1 MNKNLEIYTEL
12 LELLE
17 NKEEIIKKQNNL
29 IAKLVNENLEQDN
42 MINVLISETQMEQV
56 VWWTIQKY

>member
-56 VWWTIQKY
+56 I